1 MVFQWILYR
10 KEEEKKRAVINFAG
24 TLPVA
29 KCIKYRYTVI
39 ENTVPEVIM
48 EKQDIA
54 MLIEWFEQNK
64 DHKLNFL
71 EKQAVKLAVG
81 KAETVGDLME
91 TALSLLKGKK

>member
-1 MVFQWILYR
+1 
-10 KEEEKKRAVINFAG
+10 
-24 TLPVA
+24 
-29 KCIKYRYTVI
+29 
-39 ENTVPEVIM
+39 M

-91 TALSLLKGKK
+91 TALSLLKGGK